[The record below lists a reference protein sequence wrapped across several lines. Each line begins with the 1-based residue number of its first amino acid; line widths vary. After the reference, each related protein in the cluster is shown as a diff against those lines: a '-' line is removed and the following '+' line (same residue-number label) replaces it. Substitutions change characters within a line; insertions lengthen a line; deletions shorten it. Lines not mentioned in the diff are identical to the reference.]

1 MRWVGRAL
9 RCGWARRLHG
19 VLDGLD
25 AIAWA
30 ELSHAYGSAH
40 DTPGLLRQAGS
51 EDSDVASEAISDL
64 HGSIFHQGT
73 VYPAT
78 VSAVPFLAELAAG
91 AATRRDEFTWMLGML
106 ADDRH
111 AYSADFTRVR
121 AAVTAQLRLL
131 VALLDDAD
139 PRLREAAAYATA
151 KAGVTAEPLWRRWA
165 VEDDPAARAT
175 LALALGE
182 VDSAAAETVLGDAA
196 LHGDPQVR
204 VSAAVALLRAGLD
217 WPAGTIPALV
227 TAIDD
232 NAAVTWPWARGGEW
246 SEEIVAAPSTPVAI
260 AVVEH
265 LLRSGNPRTRK
276 SGLWALST
284 RCDARRSAPPV
295 FVPLV
300 APLLDDPDPD
310 VRGTDTAS
318 AVAGRVIDV
327 LRQAGA
333 AAGQFA
339 DMVADVAGRFPDTA
353 GERGFTVEYRSVE
366 TLQRLGDP
374 RWVEPVCAAA
384 ARGHR
389 FRFMPGSVRFTPEVL
404 AAVRGRLVTRPAYAG
419 VLAGMVGH
427 WGTDAAVLVP
437 DLLAAIPHAGPQVA
451 ETLLMLGHDDDAA
464 VPYWRTRASETADLR
479 AALAVR
485 RLTRDTD
492 VVLDALRAILA
503 GNARA
508 PWTSM
513 SAIGELGDA
522 LAPLLPVA
530 AAHLTGAAELV
541 HPQREKQVLAARVVA
556 AVAGPESVLP
566 TVRAVLVAGNTPA
579 RHAAD
584 LIADLAHASPA
595 AVAHLEPQLRDR
607 LGDRWSRL
615 SAARALARIG
625 IPTAELAEPLSHGI
639 TDYGGRFA
647 LAIILELQAVET
659 IPALEELLGRDDR
672 SGVGSSADDIVW
684 ADELLQEHI
693 RDAIARLR
701 ST

>member
-1 MRWVGRAL
+1 MF
-9 RCGWARRLHG
+9 
-19 VLDGLD
+19 DGLD
-25 AIAWA
+25 EIAWS
-30 ELSHAYGSAH
+30 ELAHAYGSAH

-51 EDSDVASEAISDL
+51 KDSEVASQAISDL

-78 VSAVPFLAELAAG
+78 VTAVPFLAELAAG
-91 AATRRDEFTWMLGML
+91 AANRRDEFAWMLGML

-111 AYSADFTRVR
+111 AHGDAFSRVR
-121 AAVTAQLRLL
+121 AAVTAQLELL

-139 PRLREAAAYATA
+139 PQVREAAAYATA

-165 VEDDPAARAT
+165 VEDDPAVRAS

-182 VDSAAAETVLGDAA
+182 VTPAAAESVLADATE
-196 LHGDPQVR
+196 HGDSQVR
-204 VSAAVALLRAGLD
+204 VAAAVALLRAGLD

-227 TAIDD
+227 AAIDD
-232 NAAVTWPWARGGEW
+232 GAAVTWSWARGADW
-246 SEEIVAAPSTPVAI
+246 SEEIVTEPPAPVAVV
-260 AVVEH
+260 VVEH
-265 LLRSGNPRTRK
+265 MLRSGNPKTRE

-300 APLLDDPDPD
+300 APLLDDPNPD
-310 VRGTDTAS
+310 VRA
-318 AVAGRVIDV
+318 RVMDV

-339 DMVADVAGRFPDTA
+339 DVVADVAGRFPDTA
-353 GERGFTVEYRSVE
+353 GEPGFTVEYRSVE

-374 RWVEPVCAAA
+374 RWVEPVCAAVD
-384 ARGHR
+384 RGHR
-389 FRFMPGSVRFTPEVL
+389 FRFMPGTVRFTPEVL
-404 AAVRGRLVTRPAYAG
+404 AAVRGRLVTHPTSAE

-427 WGTDAAVLVP
+427 WGTDADVLVP
-437 DLLAAIPHAGPQVA
+437 DLLAALPHAGPQIA
-451 ETLLMLGHDDDAA
+451 GTLLMLGHDDHAA
-464 VPYWRTRASETADLR
+464 VPHWRTRALEAGDLQ

-485 RLTRDTD
+485 RLTRDSD

-503 GNARA
+503 GKARA
-508 PWTSM
+508 PWTSV
-513 SAIGELGDA
+513 SVIGELGGT
-522 LAPLLPVA
+522 LAPLLPIA
-530 AAHLTGAAELV
+530 ATYLTGTADPV
-541 HPQREKQVLAARVVA
+541 HPQRDKQVLAARVAA

-566 TVRAVLVAGNTPA
+566 TVKAVLVAGDTPA

-584 LIADLAHASPA
+584 LIADLAHSSPA
-595 AVAHLEPQLRDR
+595 AVAHLEPQLRIR

-615 SAARALARIG
+615 SAARALARLG
-625 IPTAELAEPLSHGI
+625 IPTAELAEPLSRGI
-639 TDYGGRFA
+639 ADYGGRFA

-659 IPALEELLGRDDR
+659 IPALEEHLSRDDR
-672 SGVGSSADDIVW
+672 CGVGGSADDIVW

-693 RDAIARLR
+693 KEAIARLR
-701 ST
+701 SAAGPYVKGRSARAPGGATDAQ

>member
-1 MRWVGRAL
+1 L
-9 RCGWARRLHG
+9 LCGWARRLRG

-25 AIAWA
+25 AIAWG

-51 EDSDVASEAISDL
+51 EDSEVASEAVSDL

-78 VSAVPFLAELAAG
+78 VTAVPFLAELAAG
-91 AATRRDEFTWMLGML
+91 AANRRDEFAWMLGML

-111 AYSADFTRVR
+111 AYGAAFARVR
-121 AAVTAQLRLL
+121 AAVTAQLEPL

-139 PRLREAAAYATA
+139 PQVREAAAYATA

-196 LHGDPQVR
+196 LHGDPQVS
-204 VSAAVALLRAGLD
+204 VAAAVALLRAGLD
-217 WPAGTIPALV
+217 WPEGMIPALV
-227 TAIDD
+227 AAIDD
-232 NAAVTWPWARGGEW
+232 DAAVTWAWARGAEW
-246 SEEIVAAPSTPVAI
+246 SEELVAAPSTPAAV

-265 LLRSGNPRTRK
+265 MLRSGNPRTRK
-276 SGLWALST
+276 SGLWALSA

-310 VRGTDTAS
+310 VRG
-318 AVAGRVIDV
+318 RVMDV

-339 DMVADVAGRFPDTA
+339 DVVADVAGRFPDTA

-389 FRFMPGSVRFTPEVL
+389 FRFMPGAVRFTPEVL
-404 AAVRGRLVTRPAYAG
+404 AAVRGRLVTHPAYAE

-437 DLLAAIPHAGPQVA
+437 DLLAAMPYAGPQIA
-451 ETLLMLGHDDDAA
+451 ETLLMLGHDDHAA
-464 VPYWRTRASETADLR
+464 VPHWRTRALETGDLQ

-513 SAIGELGDA
+513 SVIGELGDA

-530 AAHLTGAAELV
+530 AAHLTGTAERV
-541 HPQREKQVLAARVVA
+541 HPQRDKQVLAARVVA
-556 AVAGPESVLP
+556 AVAGPEGVLP
-566 TVRAVLVAGNTPA
+566 TVEAVLVAGDTPA

-584 LIADLAHASPA
+584 FIADLAHASPA

-615 SAARALARIG
+615 SAARALARLG
-625 IPTAELAEPLSHGI
+625 IPTAELTEPLSRGI

-672 SGVGSSADDIVW
+672 SSVGSSADDIVW

-693 RDAIARLR
+693 KDAIARLR

>member
-1 MRWVGRAL
+1 ML
-9 RCGWARRLHG
+9 E
-19 VLDGLD
+19 GLE
-25 AIAWA
+25 AIAWG

-51 EDSDVASEAISDL
+51 ADSEVASKAISEL
-64 HGSIFHQGT
+64 HGSVFHQGT

-78 VSAVPFLAELAAG
+78 VAAVPFLAELAAG
-91 AATRRDEFTWMLGML
+91 AANRRDEVVWMLGML
-106 ADDRH
+106 ADERH
-111 AYSADFTRVR
+111 AYGVDSAKVR
-121 AAVTAQLRLL
+121 AAVADQLESL

-139 PRLREAAAYATA
+139 PQVREAAAYATA

-165 VEDDPAARAT
+165 AEDHPAARAA

-182 VDSAAAETVLGDAA
+182 VDSAAAETVLSGAA

-227 TAIDD
+227 AAIDD
-232 NAAVTWPWARGGEW
+232 DAAVTWAWARGAEW
-246 SEEIVAAPSTPVAI
+246 SEEIVAAPPTPLA
-260 AVVEH
+260 ATVVEH
-265 LLRSGNPRTRK
+265 MLRSGNPRTREA
-276 SGLWALST
+276 GLWALSAH
-284 RCDARRSAPPV
+284 CDARRSAPPV

-300 APLLDDPDPD
+300 APLLNDPDSG
-310 VRGTDTAS
+310 VRG
-318 AVAGRVIDV
+318 RVMDV

-339 DMVADVAGRFPDTA
+339 DVVALVAGRFPETA

-374 RWVEPVCAAA
+374 RWVEPVCAAM

-389 FRFMPGSVRFTPEVL
+389 FRFRPGTVRFTPEVR
-404 AAVRGRLVTRPAYAG
+404 AAIAGRLVSHPVYAE

-427 WGTDAAVLVP
+427 WGRDAGVLVP
-437 DLLAAIPHAGPQVA
+437 DLLAAMPHAGPRVA
-451 ETLLMLGHDDDAA
+451 ETLLMQGHDDHAA
-464 VPYWRTRASETADLR
+464 VPYWRTRALETGDLQ

-485 RLTRDTD
+485 RLTGDTE

-503 GNARA
+503 GDALPPR
-508 PWTSM
+508 TSM
-513 SAIGELGDA
+513 SDTDELGDA
-522 LAPLLPVA
+522 LAPLTSVA
-530 AAHLTGAAELV
+530 SAYLTGTADRV
-541 HPQREKQVLAARVVA
+541 RPQREKQVLAARVVA
-556 AVAGPESVLP
+556 AVAGPGGVLP
-566 TVRAVLVAGNTPA
+566 TVEAVLVAGDTPA
-579 RHAAD
+579 RLAAD

-595 AVAHLEPQLRDR
+595 AAAHLQPQLRDR

-615 SAARALARIG
+615 SAARALARLG
-625 IPTAELAEPLSHGI
+625 VPTAELVEPLSRGI
-639 TDYGGRFA
+639 TDYGGRFG

-659 IPALEELLGRDDR
+659 IPALEDLLDHDDR

-684 ADELLQEHI
+684 ADELLQERI
-693 RDAIARLR
+693 RDTIARLR